1 MSPAPKGAALG
12 RRLRT
17 EWQHL
22 ATFHR
27 SRRRWQMP
35 VAAGLATGLPVL
47 VGTYFGRLDYG
58 LVSSLGGLAF
68 LYLPDTPM
76 YHRMARLMA
85 CAFGIA
91 ACYALGIMSHA
102 VAVATVPLLTVIA
115 VLVTMTCRYY
125 RVGPPASL
133 FFVMVAAIGAYS
145 PVPFLELP
153 LMVGLVFLGG
163 LLAAVIAFGYSL
175 IILRLQAPTPVQP
188 LPQPTFEHV
197 VLDSVLIGALV
208 GLSLL
213 LAVALQLERP
223 YWVPVSCMAV
233 IQGTTLRAVWNRNLQ
248 RVVGTAAGMLVAW
261 GLLSLPLG
269 PWAVAPIL
277 MLLSFTVEWLVV
289 RHYGLATVFITPLT
303 ILLAEAARLDP
314 QVSHAALIQ
323 SRFMDTM
330 LGCAVGLLG
339 GVVMHQPR
347 LRAAVGQSL
356 RALMPARMKGKR
368 DHRDIR

>member
-1 MSPAPKGAALG
+1 
-12 RRLRT
+12 
-17 EWQHL
+17 
-22 ATFHR
+22 
-27 SRRRWQMP
+27 
-35 VAAGLATGLPVL
+35 
-47 VGTYFGRLDYG
+47 
-58 LVSSLGGLAF
+58 
-68 LYLPDTPM
+68 
-76 YHRMARLMA
+76 
-85 CAFGIA
+85 
-91 ACYALGIMSHA
+91 
-102 VAVATVPLLTVIA
+102 
-115 VLVTMTCRYY
+115 
-125 RVGPPASL
+125 
-133 FFVMVAAIGAYS
+133 
-145 PVPFLELP
+145 VPFLELP

-248 RVVGTAAGMLVAW
+248 RVVGTALGMLVAW

-314 QVSHAALIQ
+314 QASHAALIQ

-347 LRAAVGQSL
+347 LRAAVSQAL
-356 RALMPARMKGKR
+356 RALRPHA
-368 DHRDIR
+368 